1 MNIEKALFRLAEST
15 GDAVTKVLQTFAP
28 DGVNRGAATV
38 VPAGVSP
45 LAGIPLPSVI
55 AKVDYV
61 DGVTGGNLFVM
72 SRAGAHRLAA
82 AMMGIELE
90 PGQGDTDVG
99 ELELSAV
106 GEAANQ
112 MMAAAAAATSTVLGQ
127 EVEISVPESRVV
139 LTLDDAESGNEL
151 TPHAT
156 VVSFLVLGEPCKL
169 IQLVPNA
176 YVVRI
181 MKAFADLKDEV
192 LEDDLEFD
200 GRRLPFSPELLRRV
214 PVRVSV
220 ELGRVQMSLARA
232 VGLPPGAVVELDRAA
247 DDPVDLFVN
256 GKRYAAG
263 RLVLLA
269 DNEWA
274 LRIER
279 VLGAS

>member
-1 MNIEKALFRLAEST
+1 MTIEEALVRLAEST
-15 GDAVTKVLQTFAP
+15 AGAVATVLQSFAG
-28 DGVNRGAATV
+28 DSVERGAAV
-38 VPAGVSP
+38 MQAGTS
-45 LAGIPLPSVI
+45 LFAGIPLPLVV

-61 DGVTGGNLFVM
+61 DGITGGNIFVM
-72 SRAGAHRLAA
+72 SCVGAHRLAA

-90 PGQGDTDVG
+90 PGQDQADVG
-99 ELELSAV
+99 ELELSAI

-127 EVEISVPESRVV
+127 EVQISVPESRVV

-176 YVVRI
+176 FVVR
-181 MKAFADLKDEV
+181 MTKAFADLEADV
-192 LEDDLEFD
+192 WEDDLELD
-200 GRRLPFSPELLRRV
+200 GRQLPFSPELLRQV

>member
-1 MNIEKALFRLAEST
+1 MTSEEALVRLAEST
-15 GDAVTKVLQTFAP
+15 ADAVGKVLQSFAG
-28 DGVNRGAATV
+28 DSVEHGAAVTQT
-38 VPAGVSP
+38 GTS
-45 LAGIPLPSVI
+45 LFAGIPLPLVV

-61 DGVTGGNLFVM
+61 DGITGGNIFVM
-72 SRAGAHRLAA
+72 SCVGAHRLAA
-82 AMMGIELE
+82 AMMGSELE
-90 PGQGDTDVG
+90 PGQDQADVG
-99 ELELSAV
+99 ELELSAI

-112 MMAAAAAATSTVLGQ
+112 MMAAAAAATSAVLGR

-139 LTLDDAESGNEL
+139 LTLDEAESGNVL

-176 YVVRI
+176 FVVR
-181 MKAFADLKDEV
+181 MTKAFADLEADV
-192 LEDDLEFD
+192 LEDDVELD

-220 ELGRVQMSLARA
+220 ELGRVRMSLARA